1 MMLHDQTDQ
10 AGGKANVTQE
20 EGRFLA
26 EDSDELSK
34 TTQQAKWIHL
44 VSQHEDHPGQTLA
57 TREHAV
63 IQHWAAERQAEPAT
77 VPGTEHGDHLGV
89 LRFDFPGYGGQD
101 LKRVSWEE
109 CSRPLTSGSCC
120 FFTKSISGTEQLA
133 TSSIWIAQS
142 GSTTKHVK
150 STE

>member
-1 MMLHDQTDQ
+1 MTRHDQTGQ

-20 EGRFLA
+20 GCFLA
-26 EDSDELSK
+26 EHSDEFSK

-44 VSQHEDHPGQTLA
+44 VSQHEGHPGQTLA

-109 CSRPLTSGSCC
+109 WFKTFDER
-120 FFTKSISGTEQLA
+120 QLVFLYQEHKRDGA
-133 TSSIWIAQS
+133 TSNFFHLDSPERE
-142 GSTTKHVK
+142 HD
-150 STE
+150 

>member
-109 CSRPLTSGSCC
+109 WFKTFDER
-120 FFTKSISGTEQLA
+120 QLVFLYQEHKRDGA
-133 TSSIWIAQS
+133 TSDFFHLDSLERE
-142 GSTTKHVK
+142 HD
-150 STE
+150 